1 MEAICQNLI
10 AEFKSPTPPLEV
22 KILSE
27 EQALIKFPTLQ
38 IHVDG
43 AHQFVV
49 FTRVPTS
56 QSSTQAQTKES
67 EWCYFNTQPRLQRM
81 ILVGRR
87 FLALP
92 AYSSTTD
99 KSLQQIPLDQ

>member
-49 FTRVPTS
+49 FTRVSS
-56 QSSTQAQTKES
+56 QPSSQVNKES
-67 EWCYFNTQPRLQRM
+67 EWCYFDTQPRLQRM

-87 FLALP
+87 LLALP
-92 AYSSTTD
+92 TYSSAAD
-99 KSLQQIPLDQ
+99 KSLQPIPLDQ

>member
-27 EQALIKFPTLQ
+27 EQALIRFPTLQ

-49 FTRVPTS
+49 FTRISP
-56 QSSTQAQTKES
+56 QTQQPSKES
-67 EWCYFNTQPRLQRM
+67 EWCYFDTQPRLQRM

-92 AYSSTTD
+92 TYSSATD

>member
-1 MEAICQNLI
+1 MEAICQNLV

-27 EQALIKFPTLQ
+27 EQALIKFPTLE

-49 FTRVPTS
+49 FTRVSTS
-56 QSSTQAQTKES
+56 QAKES
-67 EWCYFNTQPRLQRM
+67 EWCYFDTQPRLQRM

-87 FLALP
+87 LLALP
-92 AYSSTTD
+92 TYSSAAD
-99 KSLQQIPLDQ
+99 KSLQPIPLDQ

>member
-10 AEFKSPTPPLEV
+10 TEVKSPTPPLEV

-27 EQALIKFPTLQ
+27 EQALIRFPTLQ

-49 FTRVPTS
+49 FTRVTPQPS
-56 QSSTQAQTKES
+56 AQAQTKES
-67 EWCYFNTQPRLQRM
+67 EWYYFDTQPRLQRM
-81 ILVGRR
+81 IFVGRR

-92 AYSSTTD
+92 AYSSAAD

>member
-43 AHQFVV
+43 ARQFVV
-49 FTRVPTS
+49 FTRVSTS
-56 QSSTQAQTKES
+56 QSSSQANKES
-67 EWCYFNTQPRLQRM
+67 EWCYFDTQPRLQRM

-87 FLALP
+87 LLALST
-92 AYSSTTD
+92 YSSTTD
-99 KSLQQIPLDQ
+99 KSLQLIPLDQ